1 MESLYAEVAR
11 VDGLM
16 EELQSKFRVLVAG
29 PSTFAALLTSLQMGF
44 RTFALQKRSGEVLKL
59 LSTVRVEFQK
69 YGEAVQKARTRLEQA
84 SGDLDAIDTRTRAI
98 NRKLREI
105 GEDTPSLPDG
115 DAN

>member
-1 MESLYAEVAR
+1 MDL
-11 VDGLM
+11 
-16 EELQSKFRVLVAG
+16 SKFFVKAPLIPVIC
-29 PSTFAALLTSLQMGF
+29 QDE
-44 RTFALQKRSGEVLKL
+44 RSGEVLKL

>member
-1 MESLYAEVAR
+1 M
-11 VDGLM
+11 
-16 EELQSKFRVLVAG
+16 
-29 PSTFAALLTSLQMGF
+29 
-44 RTFALQKRSGEVLKL
+44 
-59 LSTVRVEFQK
+59 RVEFQK